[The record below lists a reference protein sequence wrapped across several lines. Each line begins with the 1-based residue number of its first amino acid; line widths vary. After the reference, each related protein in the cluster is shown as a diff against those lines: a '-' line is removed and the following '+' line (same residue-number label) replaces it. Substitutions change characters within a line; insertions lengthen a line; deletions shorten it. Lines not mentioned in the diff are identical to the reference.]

1 MSFALPILFPISIPL
16 AAELGGIFVLF
27 FLFAIG
33 GPLVLWWLIDTESDR
48 EETEHHDWSSAE
60 RAARRDTRDD
70 RR

>member
-1 MSFALPILFPISIPL
+1 MSFVLHALPVLL
-16 AAELGGIFVLF
+16 AAELGGVFALF
-27 FLFAIG
+27 LLFAIG